1 MYARF
6 ARHPVVLAGIFAS
19 YFGLGKLGFAIG
31 GWTTGAVA
39 VWPASGL
46 ALASM
51 VLFGPNVWPAVF
63 AGAAVAYLS
72 ATGQFATSLMLAIG
86 YVLESLIGAALVDR
100 TAEGVDVFRS
110 ARTSFRFAAIA
121 AAVAAPI
128 GAAAAAGA
136 VFMAGGVTTPEL
148 PYLMMRFWL
157 ASLTGMLVV
166 TPFLLL
172 FVTSRRPRVRWLEA
186 LEAVVLFALL
196 VFAGLVVFGGR
207 FPSDV
212 KTYPLEFVL
221 VPFLLW
227 AAFRF
232 GRREMAILMVV
243 LSAIV
248 IWGTLRNYGP
258 FARPTWEESM
268 ILVQAYICVMA
279 ITGIV
284 LAAVVAEHKHAEIQL
299 REMASTDP
307 LTGLVN
313 YRRLLDVLRTEI
325 ARSSRTHRPFTI
337 VFVDMNGLKKVNDKY
352 GHLVGSRALCRIA
365 DALRRSCRAL
375 DTPARFGGDEF
386 AVVLPETLEEG
397 AQVVLQRIYDRLA
410 ADLDKPALSVS
421 GGLAVFPRDG
431 DTPTLLLRAADKAL
445 YEAKARSKKGT
456 PSPEKEEELKT
467 GTLF

>member
-6 ARHPVVLAGIFAS
+6 ARHPVVLAAIFAS

-31 GWTTGAVA
+31 GLATGAVA

-51 VLFGPNVWPAVF
+51 ALFGPNVWPAVF

-72 ATGQFATSLMLAIG
+72 ATGEFATSLMIAIG
-86 YVLESLIGAALVDR
+86 YALESLIGGALVDR
-100 TAEGVDVFRS
+100 TAGGVDVFRS

-128 GAAAAAGA
+128 GAAGAAGA
-136 VFMAGGVTTPEL
+136 IFMGRAMPTAEL

-157 ASLTGMLVV
+157 ANLTGMLVI

-172 FVTSRRPRVRWLEA
+172 IVTSRRPRIRWLEA
-186 LEAVVLFALL
+186 LEALVLFALL

-232 GRREMAILMVV
+232 GRREMAALMVV

-248 IWGTLRNYGP
+248 IWGTMRNYGP
-258 FARPTWEESM
+258 FARPVWEESM

-279 ITGIV
+279 VTGIV

-325 ARSSRTHRPFTI
+325 ARSSRTNRQFTI
-337 VFVDMNGLKKVNDKY
+337 VFVDMNGLKKINDKH

-365 DALRRSCRAL
+365 DVLRRSCRSL

-386 AVVLPETLEEG
+386 AVVLPETLEDG
-397 AQVVLQRIYDRLA
+397 AQVVLKRIYDRLA
-410 ADLDKPALSVS
+410 ADTDKPAISVS

-445 YEAKARSKKGT
+445 YEAKANFKKGNV
-456 PSPEKEEELKT
+456 PAEPELKT